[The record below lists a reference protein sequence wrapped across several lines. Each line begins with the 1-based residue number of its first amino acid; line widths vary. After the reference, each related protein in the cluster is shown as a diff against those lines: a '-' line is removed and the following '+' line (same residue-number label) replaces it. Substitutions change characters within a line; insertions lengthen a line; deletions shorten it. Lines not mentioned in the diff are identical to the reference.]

1 MHKDKDNERVR
12 TRELLLDRYVLALD
26 DGDPEE
32 TAAVLD
38 AVYEAALDDP
48 EIDRLIAEIT
58 RAYREEQRLTP
69 LDADANL
76 VRELL
81 RQHVPSAFITHE
93 HLKKPLT
100 VGEVAGWLQA
110 QGRVRPGDE
119 GTNRSLLGS
128 TTPLPKLLN
137 AQEVKNLTAGLGVS
151 ASEFYW
157 RAFRDAAITMGIAR
171 SNSQVQL
178 AARERRM
185 RRNSRRDKKKQDS

>member
-1 MHKDKDNERVR
+1 MHKNRDNERVR

-26 DGDPEE
+26 EGDPEE
-32 TAAVLD
+32 TSAVLD

-58 RAYREEQRLTP
+58 RAYREEQRLTQ
-69 LDADANL
+69 LDADADL

-81 RQHVPSAFITHE
+81 RRHVPSAFISHE
-93 HLKKPLT
+93 HLKRPLT

-119 GTNRSLLGS
+119 GTNRSLLAS

-137 AQEVKNLTAGLGVS
+137 SQEVKKLAAGLGVS
-151 ASEFYW
+151 GSEFYW
-157 RAFRDAAITMGIAR
+157 RVFRDAAITMGIAR

-178 AARERRM
+178 AAREQRM
-185 RRNSRRDKKKQDS
+185 RRNARRDKKKKD

>member
-1 MHKDKDNERVR
+1 MHKNRDNERVR

-26 DGDPEE
+26 EGDPEE

-58 RAYREEQRLTP
+58 RAYREEQRLTQ
-69 LDADANL
+69 LDADADL

-81 RQHVPSAFITHE
+81 RRHVPSAFISHE
-93 HLKKPLT
+93 HLKRPLT

-119 GTNRSLLGS
+119 GTNHSLLGS

-137 AQEVKNLTAGLGVS
+137 SQEVKKLAAGLGVS
-151 ASEFYW
+151 GSEFYW
-157 RAFRDAAITMGIAR
+157 RVFRDAAITMGIAR

-178 AARERRM
+178 AAREQRM
-185 RRNSRRDKKKQDS
+185 RRNARRDKKKQD

>member
-48 EIDRLIAEIT
+48 EIDRLISEIT

-137 AQEVKNLTAGLGVS
+137 SQEVKKLAAGLGVS
-151 ASEFYW
+151 GSEFYW
-157 RAFRDAAITMGIAR
+157 RVFRDAAITMGIAR

-178 AARERRM
+178 AAREQRM
-185 RRNSRRDKKKQDS
+185 RRNARRDKKKQEP

>member
-69 LDADANL
+69 LDADADL

-81 RQHVPSAFITHE
+81 RKHVPSAFITYE

-137 AQEVKNLTAGLGVS
+137 AQEVKKLAAGLGVS

-185 RRNSRRDKKKQDS
+185 RRNSRRDKTKQDS